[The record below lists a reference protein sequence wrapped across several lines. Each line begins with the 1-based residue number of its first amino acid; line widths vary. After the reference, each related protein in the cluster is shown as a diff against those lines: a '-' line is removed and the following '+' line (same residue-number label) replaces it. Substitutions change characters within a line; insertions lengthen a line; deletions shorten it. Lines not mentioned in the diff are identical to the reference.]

1 MQEYKCFRTLKHT
14 FVLIF
19 LMLLTLRFSLTV
31 LYDFLTFF
39 PGPEPPTDLMF
50 SNITETSLSVS
61 WTKPKSI
68 LAEFKV
74 TYTNIVTGTVNVFE
88 FILLLCYDY

>member
-1 MQEYKCFRTLKHT
+1 M
-14 FVLIF
+14 
-19 LMLLTLRFSLTV
+19 RFSLTV

-50 SNITETSLSVS
+50 SNITETSFSVS

-68 LAEFKV
+68 VADFKV

-88 FILLLCYDY
+88 VILLLCYDY